1 MANATITTKGQVT
14 IPKEIRD
21 YLNLGTGS
29 KVDFIIDENGIV
41 KLIPL
46 NIPIQKLSGILHR
59 QGIKAT
65 TLEEM
70 EQIISEAASD
80 WTWYKYYR
88 RYMKIH
94 NEHKLNLGLAHD
106 NLD

>member
-21 YLNLGTGS
+21 YLNLDTGS
-29 KVDFIIDENGIV
+29 KVDFVIDENGIV

-59 QGIKAT
+59 KGMKAT

-70 EQIISEAASD
+70 EEIIGEAASD
-80 WTWYKYYR
+80 WT
-88 RYMKIH
+88 
-94 NEHKLNLGLAHD
+94 
-106 NLD
+106 